1 MPLRRRMRR
10 ILKCGYEKAA
20 RIVFTRT
27 MHFTRKNLLTNEGV
41 KEIIKEFSRKE
52 CAEKGGG

>member
-1 MPLRRRMRR
+1 MRR

-27 MHFTRKNLLTNEGV
+27 MYFTRKNLLTNEGV